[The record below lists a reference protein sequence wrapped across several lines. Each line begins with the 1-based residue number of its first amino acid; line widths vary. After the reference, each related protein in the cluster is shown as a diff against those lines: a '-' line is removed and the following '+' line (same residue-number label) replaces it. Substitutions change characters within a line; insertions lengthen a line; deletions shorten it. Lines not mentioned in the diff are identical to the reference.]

1 MTKDD
6 ASRDLI
12 KGNIFYTSLNE
23 KIIEDVIDYSIEVEG
38 KSAFDQIEFRTGACS
53 APWEAF
59 SLSLSLAWRLLLQPL
74 SLSGPR
80 PRWKCHFN
88 VLKHNTWK
96 SHWQGQ

>member
-23 KIIEDVIDYSIEVEG
+23 KIREDVIDYSIEVEG

-53 APWEAF
+53 APWAAF
-59 SLSLSLAWRLLLQPL
+59 SLSLAQRLLLQPL
-74 SLSGPR
+74 RDPRARRR
-80 PRWKCHFN
+80 PRWKCHQ
-88 VLKHNTWK
+88 HNTWK